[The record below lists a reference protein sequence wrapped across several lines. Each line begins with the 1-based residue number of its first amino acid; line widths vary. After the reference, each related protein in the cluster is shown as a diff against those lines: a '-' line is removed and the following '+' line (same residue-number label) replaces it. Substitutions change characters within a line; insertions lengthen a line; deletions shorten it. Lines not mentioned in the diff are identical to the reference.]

1 MFSRITA
8 WIWIITVF
16 AVSLNEF
23 RLEATADP
31 KPPTDYVL
39 LNGEVIA
46 VGRHARFYFLPNF
59 PIVASE
65 VNPIKIEGGILVQ
78 LKGETY
84 ILEQLQFNYAPVKQR
99 KPPMELR
106 DHRLCWKIVDLPASG
121 LIPLEEARE
130 IKAFKQYPHANP
142 YYDFFG
148 KSRFFNYSYVDDT
161 SMDIYVDG
169 VLSMR
174 TLAEPPVQ
182 EFNAN
187 GSVDLL
193 SYPERFKI
201 ALGRDASTGFSWISS
216 TNIENVAII
225 ANKFIVLEGE
235 VFLSTECGMALVPCL
250 RLEFEGTD
258 VKDPEAKFFVSKDSI
273 DGVVSLA
280 KSQQLLSRFFKR
292 HFDRE
297 AVSWKDVLK

>member
-8 WIWIITVF
+8 WISILTVF
-16 AVSLNEF
+16 AVSSSEF
-23 RLEATADP
+23 RLDATADP
-31 KPPTDYVL
+31 KPPTDCVI

-46 VGRHARFYFLPNF
+46 VGRYARFYFLPNF
-59 PIVASE
+59 PIDAAE
-65 VNPIKIEGGILVQ
+65 VNPFKIEGEILVK
-78 LKGETY
+78 LKSGTY

-106 DHRLCWKIVDLPASG
+106 DHRLCWKIDDLPASA
-121 LIPLEEARE
+121 LIPWEEARE
-130 IKAFKQYPHANP
+130 IKAFKQYPHAIPN
-142 YYDFFG
+142 YEFFS

-193 SYPERFKI
+193 STPERFTI
-201 ALGRDASTGFSWISS
+201 ALGRDASTGFSWVSA

-258 VKDPEAKFFVSKDSI
+258 VKDPEAKFFVSEDSI
-273 DGVVSLA
+273 DGVVSVS